1 MGIMKSPA
9 KVLLSFILLASG
21 LTALPNQLQ
30 PRVRSARSKQV
41 TVVAPQNTPASRST
55 LDPTTSA
62 LTSSTTGKI
71 KSIPLPTTD
80 HPDDTLADN
89 RIGVAEEAVAASTNV
104 PKKINNDADRAEI
117 DAGNDDGR
125 EDERIEQK
133 NSPIGNAEGPA
144 ATAFPPAPRES
155 LGKIRP
161 QLKLTTN
168 YTSASE
174 TGVRLPE
181 GASAAL
187 AKPTKYHYYP
197 HNQHIYLLPE
207 CAVQQV
213 CNAVYVRLNFTQ
225 PLCACPGRYRDP
237 CSASLDSDDQHTT
250 ELVTDP
256 RTKALTLVKTC
267 EPVAD
272 MRECRAPK
280 DWSLLA
286 LQNVRTGKS
295 HYLVICRCPD
305 TNILEGP
312 MSHDQPMYASVPGIR
327 VYGMMCVQGNRRGRP
342 LRYPRNVGDE
352 LSGTEEADREP
363 GFPWDKVPELLKTA
377 IQG

>member
-174 TGVRLPE
+174 VSGDDDDEKNDGRQ
-181 GASAAL
+181 AAGRSQRGSGQ
-187 AKPTKYHYYP
+187 AYEVP
-197 HNQHIYLLPE
+197 LLPPQPAHLPTAGMCCTTGMQRGLRE
-207 CAVQQV
+207 AEFHP
-213 CNAVYVRLNFTQ
+213 ATVR
-225 PLCACPGRYRDP
+225 
-237 CSASLDSDDQHTT
+237 
-250 ELVTDP
+250 
-256 RTKALTLVKTC
+256 
-267 EPVAD
+267 
-272 MRECRAPK
+272 
-280 DWSLLA
+280 
-286 LQNVRTGKS
+286 
-295 HYLVICRCPD
+295 
-305 TNILEGP
+305 
-312 MSHDQPMYASVPGIR
+312 
-327 VYGMMCVQGNRRGRP
+327 
-342 LRYPRNVGDE
+342 
-352 LSGTEEADREP
+352 LSGTLQGPVQRVVGQRRPTHYRTGHRPPHQGPDIGKDVRAGGGYEGMQGAEGLVSPCAAERQNREIP
-363 GFPWDKVPELLKTA
+363 LSGDMSVPRH
-377 IQG
+377 